1 VSSADEKI
9 DQLYQLPLGE
19 FTAARNALAKTLA
32 GAEGARVKALTKPTV
47 VPWTVNQLYWHARK
61 TYDRLAD
68 AGRELREAQI
78 AALRGR
84 ASDVGR
90 ATEAHRT
97 ALAIAVREALALAAR
112 QKVQPSS
119 DQLARMLEALSLAPA
134 GPTPGQLTEL
144 IQPSGFEAL
153 TGMTAAAGAA
163 ARPAAVARR
172 VPDRQAEATA
182 HKEREKERRRAAE
195 AAAERRRAEAAVR
208 TAERTLDKARAA
220 ESAAAAAVVR
230 AQQSLSLAEDAREE
244 ARRERQTAEKALF
257 AAKGALL

>member
-1 VSSADEKI
+1 VSSADEKV

-19 FTAARNALAKTLA
+19 FTAARNALAKTLG

-61 TYDRLAD
+61 TYDGLAA

-97 ALAIAVREALALAAR
+97 ALSSAVREALGLAAR

-134 GPTPGQLTEL
+134 GPTPGRLTEL

-153 TGMTAAAGAA
+153 TGITAAAAA
-163 ARPAAVARR
+163 SRPAAVARR

-182 HKEREKERRRAAE
+182 QKERERERRRAAE
-195 AAAERRRAEAAVR
+195 AEAERRRAEAAVK
-208 TAERTLDKARAA
+208 TAERALDKARAA
-220 ESAAAAAVVR
+220 ESAAAAGVVR
-230 AQQSLSLAEDAREE
+230 AQEALNRAEEAREQ

-257 AAKGALL
+257 TAKGALL